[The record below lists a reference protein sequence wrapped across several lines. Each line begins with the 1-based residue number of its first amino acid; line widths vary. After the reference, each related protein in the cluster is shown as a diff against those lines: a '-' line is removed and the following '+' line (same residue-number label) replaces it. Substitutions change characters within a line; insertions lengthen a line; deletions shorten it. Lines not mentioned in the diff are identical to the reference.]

1 MAILDK
7 SKKKSIEDRDN
18 EIFIGIDLPF
28 RLSPDSGSGY
38 FAQTSTTIEA
48 VKNNVRNLLN
58 TEKGERVLQPTL
70 GLDLRRFLFEQMT
83 SDTEISIQNDIVEN
97 FERWLPFVSIQNI
110 EIDTS
115 ESNTIGINIIFSILR
130 DPNSLSSVQ
139 VNIGE

>member
-83 SDTEISIQNDIVEN
+83 SDVEISIQNDIVEN